1 MRVMGMVVSDTGVGM
16 LFQITKSEWLDRIR
30 GRLDQHRSGAPR

>member
-16 LFQITKSEWLDRIR
+16 LFQITKSEWSDRIR
-30 GRLDQHRSGAPR
+30 VRLDQHRSGAPR